1 LRFRLLFKRTERD
14 LRRVEKLGGL
24 LFGNLVNEDAVGRA
38 GDEVADAFIIGK
50 RGHGFAVC
58 GAGLV
63 GGEKHVYAAAGGS
76 LKICIEGALP
86 GGAAMFDGG
95 PGLFGVGLERRDR
108 FGLDQ
113 AGFRGGF
120 WVHGGFS
127 L

>member
-1 LRFRLLFKRTERD
+1 MEGCERD
-14 LRRVEKLGGL
+14 LSSIEELVGPLFWNRVDEY
-24 LFGNLVNEDAVGRA
+24 AVGRA